1 MTNTAV
7 RTISG
12 AGFVVVTLGC
22 LLFSP
27 YLYAGFVILI
37 MLFMLSEFYT
47 MAMGKDQYKFS
58 RFLASLAGVILFG
71 LVFSFANFGLNVK
84 FVSLAMIPI
93 MIVMINSLFVK
104 DKTEFGQFAFIYTGL
119 LYIAIPLA
127 LSNLIAFRHG
137 EFSGILLICFFIII
151 WCSDTGAYVAG
162 IMFGQK
168 PNSRKLCPKISPKKS
183 WYGFWG
189 GMLFASLAA
198 IVLHLCG
205 LLNIPVW
212 HCIILGVI
220 MHVAGVFGDLFESM
234 WKRFFNVKDS
244 GNIIPGHGGMLD
256 RFDSTLFAVPFG
268 AIYLA
273 LFNLL

>member
-1 MTNTAV
+1 MTNTTI

-12 AGFVVVTLGC
+12 AGFIVFTLGC

-27 YLYAGFVILI
+27 YLYAAYIILI
-37 MLFMLSEFYT
+37 MLFMMSEFYR

-58 RFLASLAGVILFG
+58 RLLAMMAGVILFG
-71 LVFSFANFGLNVK
+71 LIFAYANFNLNIK
-84 FVSLAMIPI
+84 YVSLAIIPV
-93 MIVMINSLFVK
+93 MIVMINSLLVK
-104 DKTEFGQFAFIYTGL
+104 DKTEFGNFAFIYTGF

-151 WCSDTGAYVAG
+151 WCSDTGAYIAG
-162 IMFGQK
+162 CSLGTRPGSK
-168 PNSRKLCPKISPKKS
+168 KLCPTISPNKS
-183 WYGFWG
+183 WAGFWG
-189 GMLFASLAA
+189 GMILASTAA
-198 IVLHLCG
+198 VVLHFTS
-205 LLNIPVW
+205 LLNIPII
-212 HCIILGVI
+212 HCIVLGII
-220 MHVAGVFGDLFESM
+220 MHVSGVFGDLFESM
-234 WKRFFNVKDS
+234 WKRYFNVKDS
-244 GNIIPGHGGMLD
+244 GAIIPGHGGILD